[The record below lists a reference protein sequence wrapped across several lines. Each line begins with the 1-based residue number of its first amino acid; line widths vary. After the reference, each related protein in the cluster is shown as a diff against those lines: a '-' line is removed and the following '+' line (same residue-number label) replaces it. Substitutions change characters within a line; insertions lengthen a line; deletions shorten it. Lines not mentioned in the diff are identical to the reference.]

1 MKVRFFALGL
11 AVSGLMSVASAP
23 ANAQSQYVSEVRLFA
38 TNFCPVGWMP
48 ANGQILPIQQYIP
61 LFSLL
66 GVTYGGD
73 GKTNFALPN
82 LQGRAPTGVS
92 ATEPLGTA
100 YGAST
105 VALTQAE
112 LPKISPK
119 MNASTAA
126 PSTTSPSGALLGTP
140 TSPQAGYAPPG
151 SPANKLMSVN
161 AIEPL
166 GSGQPVP
173 TQSPSLSMTWCI
185 AYLGVFPP
193 RN

>member
-1 MKVRFFALGL
+1 MKVRLVALGL
-11 AVSGLMSVASAP
+11 AVGGLMSMASAS
-23 ANAQSQYVSEVRLFA
+23 ANAQNPYVSEVRLFA

-48 ANGQILPIQQYIP
+48 ADGRILPIQQYVP

-66 GVTYGGD
+66 GTFYGGD

-82 LQGRAPTGVS
+82 LQGRAPTG
-92 ATEPLGTA
+92 ATGSEPLGTA

-105 VALTQAE
+105 VVLTQAE

-119 MNASTAA
+119 LNASSAA

-140 TSPQAGYAPPG
+140 TVAQNGYAPPN

-161 AIEPL
+161 ALEPL
-166 GSGQPVP
+166 GQGQPVP
-173 TQSPSLSMTWCI
+173 TQSPSLAMTWCV
-185 AYLGVFPP
+185 AYLGIFPP